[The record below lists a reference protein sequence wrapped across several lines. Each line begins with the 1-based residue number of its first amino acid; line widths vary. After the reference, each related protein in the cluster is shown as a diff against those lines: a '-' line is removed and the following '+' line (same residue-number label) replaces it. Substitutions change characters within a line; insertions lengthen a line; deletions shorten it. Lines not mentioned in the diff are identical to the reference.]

1 MLKSGPHDMVQ
12 SEHVS
17 FQYGRPVGGG
27 CRSQWLQRRHSG
39 RVQDEID
46 LPQGGPGM
54 GHDAPAVPLLANI
67 ADRDDAEVGVG
78 LGEHGVEAVGPAGS
92 DHDVSTHIE
101 GAYGEGPPDARRRP
115 DDEDS
120 PTLQPEP
127 DRSLSTRGW

>member
-1 MLKSGPHDMVQ
+1 MLKSSLHHMVQ

-27 CRSQWLQRRHSG
+27 GRSQWLQRRNSG

-46 LPQGGPGM
+46 LPQSGPGF
-54 GHDAPAVPLLANI
+54 GHDAPAVLLLANI

-78 LGEHGVEAVGPAGS
+78 VGEQGLEAIGPAGS

-101 GAYGEGPPDARRRP
+101 GAY
-115 DDEDS
+115 
-120 PTLQPEP
+120 
-127 DRSLSTRGW
+127 